1 MQAKVYRKKISSI
14 IQTFLRW
21 WENVPRLLTASVRTC
36 ASPCPRELETHCWD
50 AIYPGIV
57 ILPLHSWTSDDG
69 IDCAA
74 REKSATAHPVM
85 RMETTCAKNHNE
97 SKDIKMCTRTSKR
110 PVGPVVHSLRL
121 PPKHAYALYLIQPAQ
136 LPGEGGLGH
145 FLPSCAKDELVHF
158 CPRQLGPSPLKQV
171 YDGGDKLR
179 VLQGPS
185 SPRRVRL
192 GVP

>member
-97 SKDIKMCTRTSKR
+97 SKDKNVHTHQQEARWSSSSLSKTPSKACLR
-110 PVGPVVHSLRL
+110 ALSYSACPAPWRRWARSLS
-121 PPKHAYALYLIQPAQ
+121 PQ
-136 LPGEGGLGH
+136 LR
-145 FLPSCAKDELVHF
+145 K
-158 CPRQLGPSPLKQV
+158 R
-171 YDGGDKLR
+171 
-179 VLQGPS
+179 
-185 SPRRVRL
+185 
-192 GVP
+192 